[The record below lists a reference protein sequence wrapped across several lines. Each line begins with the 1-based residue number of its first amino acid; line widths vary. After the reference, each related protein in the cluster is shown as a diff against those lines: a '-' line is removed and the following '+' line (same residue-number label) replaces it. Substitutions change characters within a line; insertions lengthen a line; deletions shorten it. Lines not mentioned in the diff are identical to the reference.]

1 MTLIILYQ
9 KNQILV
15 EEELGEEFILSAL
28 LVIMKIISVQVEK
41 FRQ

>member
-1 MTLIILYQ
+1 MKLIILYQ

-15 EEELGEEFILSAL
+15 EEELEAEFILSVL

>member
-1 MTLIILYQ
+1 MKLIILYQ

-15 EEELGEEFILSAL
+15 EEELGAEFILSVL
-28 LVIMKIISVQVEK
+28 LVVMKIISVQVEK